1 MTSALSGSV
10 GFSQSNPNLA
20 NQDPPFKKCHFAM
33 ISETEI
39 IKYLLYPRI
48 TLVRNEQ
55 ELNEEKGRVIKRRA
69 DGDRVHF

>member
-1 MTSALSGSV
+1 
-10 GFSQSNPNLA
+10 
-20 NQDPPFKKCHFAM
+20 M

-48 TLVRNEQ
+48 TSVRNEQ
-55 ELNEEKGRVIKRRA
+55 ELSEEKERVIKRRA